1 MKKNTGMPKWRIN
14 LRKQSAQ
21 EALFL
26 HGAPVMPAAGSQG
39 IVCVG
44 LSAWWAPAHRC
55 MDTTQRLL
63 VWEWR
68 PKLQNLYGRPW
79 AKMTH
84 VTTLPSD
91 EWHYLCWVV
100 ISLWIFYLHCP
111 FTPRK
116 YFPYAPCIT
125 KAGFMY
131 KAERKATSPVSKFS
145 SKKGC
150 GNTESGPGKIQ
161 TRFVRVLSCEWYS
174 SRYWGLAQSL
184 ANT

>member
-26 HGAPVMPAAGSQG
+26 HGAPAMPAAGSQG

-116 YFPYAPCIT
+116 YFRGKYAHMPLASQKQVSCT
-125 KAGFMY
+125 KQKG
-131 KAERKATSPVSKFS
+131 KPHLQSPNSHQKRAVEIRNQAQAKSKRGLFVFFLVSDIQAV
-145 SKKGC
+145 
-150 GNTESGPGKIQ
+150 TE
-161 TRFVRVLSCEWYS
+161 
-174 SRYWGLAQSL
+174 A
-184 ANT
+184 